1 MYWVKIDVETVNGP
15 SGSIYAK
22 TLVIFCIGVGG
33 IIREV
38 YLMHVATLVACS
50 LYFRHLFSVQLVI
63 HEIPVSW
70 ILDLQEGQVLFTW
83 FESVILSVSLERNLS
98 FLISK
103 LYLDSFPP
111 YRQLT
116 FQGRRKM
123 TNITAFNCF
132 QLKS

>member
-1 MYWVKIDVETVNGP
+1 MDMEYSLSGGNKMSGP
-15 SGSIYAK
+15 PFLKEYEAVPSIP
-22 TLVIFCIGVGG
+22 LLLENLSV
-33 IIREV
+33 
-38 YLMHVATLVACS
+38 LMALLMLAHAN
-50 LYFRHLFSVQLVI
+50 VQLVI